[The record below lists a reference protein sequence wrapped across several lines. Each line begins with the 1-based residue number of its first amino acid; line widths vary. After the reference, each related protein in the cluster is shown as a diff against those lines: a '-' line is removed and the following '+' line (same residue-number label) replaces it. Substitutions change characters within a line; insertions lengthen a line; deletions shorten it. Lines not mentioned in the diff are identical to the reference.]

1 MDGAVGPSN
10 LDAHD
15 WRHICTTYHKAS
27 DDICNALASLARHLC
42 TNYVDPAG
50 LTAFTACRLIA
61 LDKCPGVQPI
71 GIGEVFRQ
79 IVGKAIMSVIGVE
92 IQQSAGSLQLC
103 AGQPSGCEAAI
114 HTPRHILMM
123 LPLKQLCW

>member
-15 WRHICTTYHKAS
+15 WRCMCTSYRGAS
-27 DDICNALASLARHLC
+27 DDICNALANLARHLC
-42 TNYVDPAG
+42 TDYVDPAG

-61 LDKCPGVQPI
+61 LDKCPGILPI
-71 GIGEVFRQ
+71 GVGEVVRQ
-79 IVGKAIMSVIGVE
+79 IVGKAILSVIGVE

-103 AGQPSGCEAAI
+103 AGMPSG
-114 HTPRHILMM
+114 
-123 LPLKQLCW
+123 